1 MCLMEI
7 VLNNI
12 DEDSFII
19 KSMAYH
25 ILLILAAPN
34 SIEELLNNMQTTL
47 INRNINHMKMI
58 ISIIKYCSLNTR

>member
-25 ILLILAAPN
+25 ILLILAAPS
-34 SIEELLNNMQTTL
+34 SIEELLTNMQTTL